1 MPPALSFSLETASA
15 SQQPAGVD
23 YGHAIREQLDF
34 GERVR
39 GEEQGSPATAQH
51 LRFQEAAK
59 FRGGDGVEA
68 ARGLVEKQ
76 DAGLVQNGAIQAE
89 ALDCAGGQR
98 AHLAVERFTELKLF
112 GEVARCAGA
121 AADLASK
128 FNWPKKSRFSRAV
141 SRA

>member
-1 MPPALSFSLETASA
+1 MQRSRQKKSQISRRMRIMIHALRRTELHR
-15 SQQPAGVD
+15 G
-23 YGHAIREQLDF
+23 R
-34 GERVR
+34 R

-51 LRFQEAAK
+51 FRFQEAAK

-76 DAGLVQNGAIQAE
+76 DAGLVQNGASQAE

-112 GEVARCAGA
+112 GELRDALGRGGSGKQIQ
-121 AADLASK
+121 LAEEK
-128 FNWPKKSRFSRAV
+128 
-141 SRA
+141 